1 MAAEWQGRAFNATGQ
16 PPQLKMLM
24 KLAQTVEVD
33 RAVVHPD
40 ALNQV
45 GDCGRP
51 LDTEEGL
58 VDQIEYVAHFPRSFS
73 SLGYAVRPYSSD
85 ESAWSAIA
93 STPSEVVSTARANA

>member
-58 VDQIEYVAHFPRSFS
+58 VDQIEYVAHFPEVLFFAWLRCQAIQ
-73 SLGYAVRPYSSD
+73 LGRIRLVCNRIHPVRGGLD
-85 ESAWSAIA
+85 
-93 STPSEVVSTARANA
+93 